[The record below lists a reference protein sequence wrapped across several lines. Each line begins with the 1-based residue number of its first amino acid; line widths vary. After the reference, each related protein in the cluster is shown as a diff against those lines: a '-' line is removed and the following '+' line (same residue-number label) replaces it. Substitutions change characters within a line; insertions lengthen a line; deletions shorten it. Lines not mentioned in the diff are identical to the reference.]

1 NGEYWGIHNLRERVD
16 KYFLSAKFGVNEE
29 QLDILEGNMAVDEG
43 DNSHYAA
50 MMDYLLANGAGEAT
64 HYNRVKEMMDME
76 SYRDYMIS
84 EIFMANTDWPG
95 NNIKYWR
102 LQTPE
107 YLPEAGPGRDGR
119 WRWILFDADF
129 SFGIYRPEE
138 YSLDMMRFTTRADGP
153 DWPNPPWSTLLFRK
167 LLENEEFKTGF
178 IIRFCDQLNTA
189 FLPGVV

>member
-1 NGEYWGIHNLRERVD
+1 MVSHMQFETQAFQPSVLYLNGEYWGIHNLRERVD

-107 YLPEAGPGRDGR
+107 YLPEAGLAAMAAGGG
-119 WRWILFDADF
+119 
-129 SFGIYRPEE
+129 S
-138 YSLDMMRFTTRADGP
+138 SLMPISPSA
-153 DWPNPPWSTLLFRK
+153 STALRSIPS
-167 LLENEEFKTGF
+167 T
-178 IIRFCDQLNTA
+178 
-189 FLPGVV
+189 